1 MDVSHYPRFK
11 EDLMPNYICALAS
24 QLVLVQNSNI
34 ASPDKETLKEGNGNP
49 IITEIKTGESQF
61 NATSIP
67 SLSDQ
72 RMATINEK
80 NPSRLYS
87 RKGASDDQDELHPPQ
102 STVGK
107 LGQQHS
113 F

>member
-1 MDVSHYPRFK
+1 
-11 EDLMPNYICALAS
+11 MPNYICALAS

-87 RKGASDDQDELHPPQ
+87 RKGASQ
-102 STVGK
+102 VGRS
-107 LGQQHS
+107 G
-113 F
+113 